1 MNLIFLLSQCVY
13 VYYVNMSINR
23 NNDVFESLQQ
33 KKKKPREREREREK
47 ENMTV
52 SIYITFS
59 KNRTCSY

>member
-33 KKKKPREREREREK
+33 KKKKPREREREK
-47 ENMTV
+47 KK
-52 SIYITFS
+52 I
-59 KNRTCSY
+59 